1 MLKGTQTNGRSI
13 ALHVALLSELL
24 RHMGT
29 GQLRPDLFTVTC
41 LVIWPLNESEAGID
55 LYRSYINDV
64 ALMLI
69 NWNLRKKSS
78 EISTK
83 TRSVP
88 ASLSFIGQVTEHII
102 VKAIMNES
110 YILKTTGI
118 IAFLETRLFLLTLEN
133 FCRVSDL
140 WRHKILSL
148 FSLDK

>member
-24 RHMGT
+24 RHLGT
-29 GQLRPDLFTVTC
+29 GQLRLDLFTVSC

-69 NWNLRKKSS
+69 NWNLSKKSS

-102 VKAIMNES
+102 CESENERVIHFEDDWNNCLS
-110 YILKTTGI
+110 RDATILANIGE
-118 IAFLETRLFLLTLEN
+118 L
-133 FCRVSDL
+133 VSC
-140 WRHKILSL
+140 
-148 FSLDK
+148 F